1 MCAGVELHYEEHGTG
16 DPVLLL
22 HGFTSSFAGTWK
34 RTGWVELLVAQG
46 RRVVGLDFPG
56 HGESAPGETVERCCG
71 RSLAEDVLALLD
83 GLGLRA
89 VDLVG
94 FSMGGG
100 VALRVAMSHRERV
113 RRLVIG
119 GVGDAAVNAFHD
131 PEQVARIASAFEGD
145 EPADAVAAR
154 IRQNAQLAGND
165 PRALLPYLRGGG
177 WPGGLD
183 DLLPVTA
190 PVLMFVP
197 ENDWYMG
204 ETQAIRRWLSHAEVL
219 TLPGRDH
226 HSALVD
232 DELRARVVRFLAG

>member
-1 MCAGVELHYEEHGTG
+1 MGLQYEEHGTG

-56 HGESAPGETVERCCG
+56 HGESAPGETVERCSG
-71 RSLAEDVLALLD
+71 ESLAADVLALLD
-83 GLGLRA
+83 ALVLRA

-94 FSMGGG
+94 FSMGAG
-100 VALRVAMSHRERV
+100 VALRVAMSRPERV

-119 GVGDAAVNAFHD
+119 GVGDAAVNALHD
-131 PEQVARIASAFEGD
+131 REQVARIAAAFEGE

-154 IRQNAQLAGND
+154 IRRNAELAGND

-183 DLLPVTA
+183 DLLPVAA
-190 PVLMFVP
+190 PVLMFVA
-197 ENDWYMG
+197 ENDRYMG
-204 ETQAIRRWLSHAEVL
+204 ETQAIRRWLSQAEVL
-219 TLPGRDH
+219 ALPGRGH
-226 HSALVD
+226 HDVLAD
-232 DELRARVVRFLAG
+232 DGLKARVLRFLEAP

>member
-1 MCAGVELHYEEHGTG
+1 VELHYEEHGTG
-16 DPVLLL
+16 DPALLL

-34 RTGWVELLVAQG
+34 RTGWVKLLVAQG

-56 HGESAPGETVERCCG
+56 HGESAPGKSVERCRG
-71 RSLAEDVLALLD
+71 ESLARDVLALLD
-83 GLGLRA
+83 GLGLTA

-94 FSMGGG
+94 FSMGAG
-100 VALRVAMSHRERV
+100 VALRVAMSHPARV

-119 GVGDAAVNAFHD
+119 GIGDTAVNALHD

-154 IRQNAQLAGND
+154 IRRNAELAGND

-190 PVLMFVP
+190 PVLMFVA
-197 ENDWYMG
+197 ENDRYMG

-219 TLPGRDH
+219 TLPGRGH
-226 HSALVD
+226 HDVLAD
-232 DELRARVVRFLAG
+232 DNLKTRVLRFLEAP